1 MIVILRSTICFSNFI
16 FGIPY
21 MSNPPTRSERSYT
34 VTECPRR
41 FKYSATQSP
50 DGPEP
55 TIATVF
61 PVRTSGGSG
70 LMRPL
75 S

>member
-1 MIVILRSTICFSNFI
+1 
-16 FGIPY
+16 
-21 MSNPPTRSERSYT
+21 MSNPADAIQNAHILLQNVHDGLSIL
-34 VTECPRR
+34 
-41 FKYSATQSP
+41 ATQSP

>member
-1 MIVILRSTICFSNFI
+1 
-16 FGIPY
+16 